1 MKHAALCFAILC
13 IVAASAFAQ
22 PAWQAN
28 LDSKVRFYQT
38 TDFGIVLAATERSL
52 YALDGQTGQ
61 RLWRRETGRIEETA
75 VTPVPDTDLILFSR
89 DLGSKSRL
97 EAVDLAS
104 GSTLWQS
111 EKVKGDVLQLAAN
124 PANDLLAVV
133 LVKDP
138 RGGARDGLKRK
149 PIVHVLQLSTGNELW
164 KKELDGEIEMMP
176 SRFGEGRGEI
186 AYTLDNYRPPLML
199 DGRLFLFYEGST
211 SYDAHSGKEKE
222 REKFRINES
231 GLALT
236 EADPVFDDAR
246 IYISGRG
253 RIRAVNRRTG
263 NVEWKADDLGN
274 CAEMAL
280 IGTALFIRTGG
291 QFTRLKDGEMES
303 KGPYGVSAIDTR
315 TGKTLWRYKGADKGL
330 TNFVFANAG
339 TILIADRD
347 DLMSIDAKTGKRL
360 DKVEH
365 KIEKAQFVL
374 INERGDAV
382 VGGRDE
388 IAAFSSAGPRES
400 AERGMRSAESLGNAE
415 RGVRSAEFV
424 RADVLG
430 NYHFGYLIAA
440 ARNPHSALR
449 VPHLKAPHSEL
460 WRVRHKAPS
469 RGAFRIIAGVA
480 LRATALYFRYG
491 GLATSALSVARG
503 GLNLMSAANSFR
515 WSGLKS
521 RFGSFDLTTLAS
533 NSARNHVTRR
543 IYSFGSF
550 ARMPNVASRI
560 GNLQVITPSGIRGRI
575 TSGIIDR
582 ATPSRGDVRESVL
595 DRLDPV
601 RQVEKLSSYLLRRQR
616 LAELRS
622 GHMYFFTDLPK
633 PFDRRGL
640 IGVNIHT
647 GRDAR
652 VILVSDPDPQFVTDE
667 TVGLLYSADGNRL
680 QAFDVMSR

>member
-1 MKHAALCFAILC
+1 MKHAVLCFAILC
-13 IVAASAFAQ
+13 IVAASGFAQ

-38 TDFGIVLAATERSL
+38 TDFGILLAGTERSL
-52 YALDGQTGQ
+52 YALDGQTGE
-61 RLWRRETGRIEETA
+61 RIWRRETGRIEETA

-104 GSTLWQS
+104 GTTLWQS
-111 EKVKGDVLQLAAN
+111 EKVKGDVLQLAAD

-138 RGGARDGLKRK
+138 RGGASEGLKRK
-149 PIVHVLQLSTGNELW
+149 PIVHVLQLSTGDELW
-164 KKELDGEIEMMP
+164 KKEFDGEIEMMP
-176 SRFGEGRGEI
+176 SRFGEGLGEI

-211 SYDAHSGKEKE
+211 SYDAQTGKEKE

-236 EADPVFDDAR
+236 EADPVFDDTR

-280 IGTALFIRTGG
+280 IGTTLFVRTGG

-303 KGPYGVSAIDTR
+303 KGPYGVAAIDTR
-315 TGKTLWRYKGADKGL
+315 NGETLWRYKGADKGL

-347 DLMSIDAKTGKRL
+347 DLISIDAKTGKRR
-360 DKVEH
+360 DQMEH

-382 VGGRDE
+382 VGGRSE
-388 IAAFSSAGPRES
+388 IAAFSSA
-400 AERGMRSAESLGNAE
+400 ERGT
-415 RGVRSAEFV
+415 RSAEFV
-424 RADVLG
+424 TGDVVE
-430 NYHFGYLIAA
+430 NNKIGYLTAA

-449 VPHLKAPHSEL
+449 VPHWEI
-460 WRVRHKAPS
+460 WRVRHKAPA
-469 RGAFRIIAGVA
+469 RGAFRIIAGIA

-491 GLATSALSVARG
+491 GLATSAIGLARG

-515 WSGLKS
+515 WSGLRS

-533 NSARNHVTRR
+533 NSARNYVSRR

-560 GNLQVITPSGIRGRI
+560 GDLQVITPSGIRGRI
-575 TSGIIDR
+575 TRGIIDR
-582 ATPSRGDVRESVL
+582 ATPSPGDVRESIL

-601 RQVEKLSSYLLRRQR
+601 RQIEKLSSYLLRRKR

-652 VILVSDPDPQFVTDE
+652 VVLVSDPDAQFVTDE